1 MGKSI
6 IDSIKGKVAE
16 TLIKDKVKKSGGPLG
31 GKATEM
37 FDNLSESTKESV
49 KDVVDIFKDGKV
61 TDKEKKGL
69 KDIANNVIGDL
80 TGKNKK
86 SKNKKTNK

>member
-6 IDSIKGKVAE
+6 IDTIKDKAAE
-16 TLIKDKVKKSGGPLG
+16 ALIKDKVKKSGGDLG
-31 GKATEM
+31 KKATEM
-37 FDNLSESTKESV
+37 FDNLSESTKDSV

-61 TDKEKKGL
+61 TDIK
-69 KDIANNVIGDL
+69 ASNNYDEL

-86 SKNKKTNK
+86 AKKDKK